1 MATIPDAYR
10 DLLDKVVVVHLAT
23 LMRDGSPQV
32 SPVWFDHVGERVR
45 VNTAAGRQKDRNMRR
60 DPRVAL
66 SIDDPERSGREL
78 HMRGKVVKIT
88 MDGAL
93 EHIDALARR
102 YNKKAWIPV
111 PGQQRVIYEIQI
123 EHASGSG

>member
-1 MATIPDAYR
+1 MSTIPQAYR
-10 DLLDKVVVVHLAT
+10 DLLEKAVVVHLAT
-23 LMRDGSPQV
+23 LMPDGSPHV
-32 SPVWFDHVGERVR
+32 SPVWFDYVGDRVR
-45 VNTAAGRQKDRNMRR
+45 INSAAGRQKDRNMRR

-66 SIDDPERSGREL
+66 SIDDPQRSGREL
-78 HMRGKVVKIT
+78 HMRGKVVSVT
-88 MDGAL
+88 TDGAL

-102 YNKKAWIPV
+102 YSGKAWIPV